1 MKTEQKEKYTLID
14 DADWVRRMAEL
25 ENYESISVGGFLR
38 FLPPEEARK
47 FIENSQKKV
56 QAASTRVTKQ

>member
-1 MKTEQKEKYTLID
+1 MKTEQKETYTLID

-47 FIENSQKKV
+47 IIENSQKKV
-56 QAASTRVTKQ
+56 QAVSARVVRQ